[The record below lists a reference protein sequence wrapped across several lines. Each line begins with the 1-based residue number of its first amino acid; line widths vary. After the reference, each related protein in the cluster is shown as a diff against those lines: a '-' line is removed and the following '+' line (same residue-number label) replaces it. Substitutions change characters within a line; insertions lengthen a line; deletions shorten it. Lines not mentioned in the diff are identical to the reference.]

1 MLNPFAVFCFVFLSG
16 RALVLLFFVSQCPL
30 RSPQLCLFCLPLGRP
45 YRHCVCLCIIQ
56 RPLSSRS
63 LILATTKAAVAP
75 RTAPHGATLL
85 LLLLRVF
92 WRLVEHL
99 EYFIRITWPAFY
111 KNNSNSNS
119 NATTMPDRI
128 HTLQTSVQ
136 MPPTSSSSSRASSA
150 SVPLFLH
157 LYLCLSSHT
166 LTCCRIPQMLPIRGC
181 FYCHCCLLSSLAFIS
196 THSLSLSVFL
206 PPIVLLLVVFF
217 SSPALN

>member
-16 RALVLLFFVSQCPL
+16 RALVLLFFVSRCPL
-30 RSPQLCLFCLPLGRP
+30 RSPQLCLLCLPLGRP

-75 RTAPHGATLL
+75 RTAPHGATLVL

-111 KNNSNSNS
+111 KNNS

-150 SVPLFLH
+150 LPLPLLFFTLS
-157 LYLCLSSHT
+157 CSSSHT

-206 PPIVLLLVVFF
+206 PPIVLLLFVFF
-217 SSPALN
+217 LVSST

>member
-1 MLNPFAVFCFVFLSG
+1 MLYLCCLSHNISQIQLVYLQWRVFTTRHAQPLCRVLFCFSFWTSSC
-16 RALVLLFFVSQCPL
+16 FII
-30 RSPQLCLFCLPLGRP
+30 LCLTMSPKKSAVVPALFAFGPPVPSLCLS
-45 YRHCVCLCIIQ
+45 LCIIQ

-75 RTAPHGATLL
+75 RRAPHGATLL

-111 KNNSNSNS
+111 KNNSNSN
-119 NATTMPDRI
+119 ATTMPDRI

-150 SVPLFLH
+150 SIPLFLY
-157 LYLCLSSHT
+157 LFLCLS
-166 LTCCRIPQMLPIRGC
+166 
-181 FYCHCCLLSSLAFIS
+181 
-196 THSLSLSVFL
+196 
-206 PPIVLLLVVFF
+206 LLLLF
-217 SSPALN
+217 SHSHLL

>member
-30 RSPQLCLFCLPLGRP
+30 RSPQFCLLCLPLGRP

-75 RTAPHGATLL
+75 RTVPHGATLS

-111 KNNSNSNS
+111 KNNSNS

-150 SVPLFLH
+150 SIPLFLY
-157 LYLCLSSHT
+157 LYLFSHS
-166 LTCCRIPQMLPIRGC
+166 
-181 FYCHCCLLSSLAFIS
+181 HLL
-196 THSLSLSVFL
+196 
-206 PPIVLLLVVFF
+206 
-217 SSPALN
+217 

>member
-30 RSPQLCLFCLPLGRP
+30 RSPQLCLLCLPLGRP

-150 SVPLFLH
+150 LPLPLLFLT
-157 LYLCLSSHT
+157 LSSSSSHT

-217 SSPALN
+217 LVSST